1 VERTHAFVYTLDE
14 TTDVGRDTGAPVCDD
29 YAALDNP
36 FTGQID
42 WTGSISAP
50 TATTTC
56 SDPAQLLHLA
66 MTRQ

>member
-42 WTGSISAP
+42 
-50 TATTTC
+50 
-56 SDPAQLLHLA
+56 
-66 MTRQ
+66 